1 MIFDNF
7 KKEFIKAVKY
17 SLPFLLMGVFLV
29 LAFYNIDLSKAFGY
43 IQKISWFWLFV
54 YSGVFIFS
62 HYIRAVRWKLM
73 IKSIKSDTSLLT
85 IFASVII
92 GYGVN
97 CVVPRLG
104 EVYKGLFLGKWEGL
118 SRTSMFGS
126 IIVERVIDIFFFSL
140 AAVIS
145 VYIYSG
151 DLFKELTWL
160 SLSIT
165 IAFITVFVIIFIL
178 YLMVIKKNFIN
189 NRFFSFLSR
198 FSPKS
203 VNFIKENFDSLI
215 EGFSSIKTTKDL
227 LMVIFYSALIIV
239 VYVLNTYTGFFLF
252 NVPTGHFTFAMA
264 WVLMTIGSIGVLIPT
279 PGGTGSYHILTI
291 LVLTSLYNFNNEF
304 SAAYAI
310 LTHFISYVLFIG
322 MTLFLIILVNRINQ
336 KKGAPKEDF
345 FSVFKSRMN

>member
-1 MIFDNF
+1 LILDKF

-17 SLPFLLMGVFLV
+17 ALPFLLMGVFLV
-29 LAFYNIDLSKAFGY
+29 LAFYKIDLSKAFGY
-43 IQKISWFWLFV
+43 IQKISWFWLIIYSLVFV
-54 YSGVFIFS
+54 FS

-85 IFASVII
+85 IFSSVII

-160 SLSIT
+160 PLSIT

-178 YLMVIKKNFIN
+178 YLIVIKKNFIN
-189 NRFFSFLSR
+189 NRFFNYLGKY
-198 FSPKS
+198 SPKTS
-203 VNFIKENFDSLI
+203 NFIKENFDSLI
-215 EGFSSIKTTKDL
+215 EGFSSIKTKKDF
-227 LMVIFYSALIIV
+227 LMVVFYSALIIV
-239 VYVLNTYTGFFLF
+239 VYVINTYTGFFLF
-252 NVPTGHFTFAMA
+252 NVPNEHFSFAMA

-291 LVLTSLYNFNNEF
+291 LVLSTLYNFNNEF

-336 KKGAPKEDF
+336 KKGTPREDF